1 VLPDVLPDSGDRR
14 LTGARPSPSFNDA
27 MSKPAPR
34 ATEAP
39 TLDLVLKRNSIERLK
54 REKSPLGILDE
65 LPALIAAG
73 YEDVPEEDIV
83 RLKWWGLYH
92 DKPKIGTFMLRVKIP
107 GGVLQPDQLHA
118 IGEISNTCGRGE
130 GELTTRQ
137 NVQLHYLELGA
148 LPDVFDRLHAA
159 GLTSAGA
166 CGDTVRNITGCPVAG
181 LAHDELFD
189 PTPVLE
195 EAAAFFYG
203 NPDYSDLPRKHKIA
217 ITACADA
224 CAAPEINCVAL
235 VGAIREG
242 EEGFGVLVGGG
253 LSSVPRIARD
263 LGIWVP
269 KAEAV
274 TVLAA
279 VLDEW
284 REDLRYRVSRVK
296 ARLKF
301 MVDDLGPEGIRQRVE
316 RRLDRR
322 FDDFTLPALPR
333 PSNHLG
339 VHEEWVGVPV
349 HLGLI
354 TGDQLIGLA
363 ELGHEVRITRQQNL
377 VLVGNAD
384 VDALAQLGLPVDAGE
399 LRGDAIACT
408 GEPHCNF
415 SVTET
420 KSRMDGLVRLLED
433 RFPRGSL
440 DGLRLHLDGCPHAC
454 AQHWVGDLG
463 FQGTTVRDDE
473 GKRRQAYDVYLRGS
487 LDRPAAI
494 ARPVFRRV
502 PSDELDDA
510 VVGLVSGWVERR
522 SAGETFRAWC
532 DRTTD
537 DELAEL
543 AGREAARER
552 RAA

>member
-1 VLPDVLPDSGDRR
+1 MLPDVLPDSGDRR

-107 GGVLQPDQLHA
+107 GGVLQPDQLRA
-118 IGEISNTCGRGE
+118 IGEISNTYGRGE

-363 ELGHEVRITRQQNL
+363 GLGHEVRITRQQNL

-463 FQGTTVRDDE
+463 FQGRTVRDDE